1 MRDIQDIVRDNERV
15 TKEEIPKLVSQGK
28 HVVVLYD
35 GLNFTGFWA
44 YDRGD
49 QAEDKKAALVDEG
62 IPGRRVEILS
72 PAKAAPEVEA
82 A

>member
-1 MRDIQDIVRDNERV
+1 MRDIQDIARDNERV

-28 HVVVLYD
+28 HVVSLYD

-49 QAEDKKAALVDEG
+49 QAEEKKAALVDEG
-62 IPGRRVEILS
+62 IPGRRIEIHS
-72 PAKAAPEVEA
+72 PAKSAAEAEA